1 MFWLLENTSQLKQF
15 YNKGYDEVFAEVI
28 PYHDLIHPKLNKVS
42 LVYIRPVKGRKGFII
57 CVDHSETMSIDKSHI
72 LALLKTYKTVYTTN
86 QKNFL
91 YYFTINNLVDISFN
105 APEFHEINTNAH
117 TFFYA
122 NHPNKLDINRII
134 PVVKHY
140 EKYENIYKQY
150 KEYCYEQ
157 NKFYSKISKAFY
169 AIENNGLNINR
180 KHFDKYFEL
189 PNDSFSVNNLRIYT
203 SYNLHTTTG
212 RPSNT
217 FNSINFAA
225 LSKDNGS
232 RKSFIPRNDY
242 FLEIDI
248 SAYHP
253 TLAAQ
258 LISYPT
264 HPEQIYAEFAKV
276 AGVEIKEA
284 KELMFRQLYGGIM
297 DKYKFWDYFEQVQE
311 YIDKLWNQYQTVG
324 YINCPISGHIFHKS
338 KLENVNSNKLF
349 NYVLQNLE
357 TANNVNIIWDI
368 LKILKGKN
376 TKLVLYTYDAFL
388 FDIDTEENLNE
399 EIEHVFKK
407 YKLSIKNKIGY
418 NYDFK

>member
-15 YNKGYDEVFAEVI
+15 YNKGYDEIFVEVI
-28 PYHDLIHPKLNKVS
+28 PFHDLVHPKLNKVS

-57 CVDHSETMSIDKSHI
+57 CIDHSETMSIDKSHI
-72 LALLKTYKTVYTTN
+72 LALFKTYKTVYITD

-105 APEFHEINTNAH
+105 APEFREVNTNAH
-117 TFFYA
+117 TFFYT
-122 NHPNKLDINRII
+122 NHPSKLDINRLI

-140 EKYENIYKQY
+140 EKCENIYKQY

-157 NKFYSKISKAFY
+157 NKFYSKISKVFY
-169 AIENNGLNINR
+169 AIENNGININR
-180 KHFDKYFEL
+180 KYFDKHFEL
-189 PNDSFSVNNLRIYT
+189 PNDSFSINNSRIYT

-212 RPSNT
+212 RPSNA

-225 LSKDNGS
+225 LGKDNGS
-232 RKSFIPRNDY
+232 RKSFVPRNNH

-276 AGVEIKEA
+276 AKVGIKEA

-297 DKYKFWDYFEQVQE
+297 DKYKFWDYFEQVQD

-324 YINCPISGHIFHKS
+324 YINCPVSGHIFHKS

-357 TANNVNIIWDI
+357 TSNNVKIIWDI

-388 FDIDTEENLNE
+388 FDMDENENLTE
-399 EIEHVFKK
+399 DIKQVFDK
-407 YKLSIKNKIGY
+407 YKLSIKTKIGH
-418 NYDFK
+418 NYDF

>member
-57 CVDHSETMSIDKSHI
+57 CVDHSETMSIDKAHI

-105 APEFHEINTNAH
+105 APEFREINTNAH

-407 YKLSIKNKIGY
+407 YKLSTKNKIGY

>member
-15 YNKGYDEVFAEVI
+15 YNKGYDEVFAEII
-28 PYHDLIHPKLNKVS
+28 PFHDSVHPKLNKVS
-42 LVYIRPVKGRKGFII
+42 LVYIHPVKGRKGFII
-57 CVDHSETMSIDKSHI
+57 CIDHSETMSIDKSHI
-72 LALLKTYKTVYTTN
+72 LALFKTYKTVYTTD

-91 YYFTINNLVDISFN
+91 YYFPINNLVDISFN
-105 APEFHEINTNAH
+105 APEFREATTNAH
-117 TFFYA
+117 TFFYT
-122 NHPNKLDINRII
+122 NHPSKLDVNRII

-157 NKFYSKISKAFY
+157 NKFYSKVSKVFY
-169 AIENNGLNINR
+169 TIENNGININR
-180 KHFDKYFEL
+180 KHFDKHFEL
-189 PNDSFSVNNLRIYT
+189 PNNSFSINNSRIYT

-212 RPSNT
+212 RPSNA

-232 RKSFIPRNDY
+232 RKSFTPRNDY

-276 AGVEIKEA
+276 AKVGIKEA

-297 DKYKFWDYFEQVQE
+297 DKYKFWDYFEQVQD

-324 YINCPISGHIFHKS
+324 YINCPVSNYIFHKS

-357 TANNVNIIWDI
+357 TSNNVKIIWDI
-368 LKILKGKN
+368 LKVLKGKN

-388 FDIDTEENLNE
+388 LDVDTDENLTE
-399 EIEHVFKK
+399 EIEQIFKK
-407 YKLSIKNKIGY
+407 FNLHIKTKIGY